1 MKKLLLLLSLL
12 IGSNLIALE
21 KEVSSSFESTWSK
34 VLLLMSTEDAKTSF
48 IDKSSGLL
56 QASINVPTGL
66 FELYYSGCQY
76 PKRIE
81 RNYAGGFIS
90 FTSDISVVVQE
101 VSNDRSKIIITSNGE
116 IESYRYRKLFG
127 IPFIK
132 TKRVIYY
139 TSCVSNDR
147 LERNLLKKFSGA

>member
-34 VLLLMSTEDAKTSF
+34 VLLLMSAEGAKISF

-56 QASINVPTGL
+56 KASLSISRDALNTYYYQCRPPGTVASI
-66 FELYYSGCQY
+66 
-76 PKRIE
+76 
-81 RNYAGGFIS
+81 
-90 FTSDISVVVQE
+90 TSTISVVVQE
-101 VSNDRSKIIITSNGE
+101 ISNDRSKIIITSYWE
-116 IESYRYRKLFG
+116 VESYRYSKLFG

-147 LERNLLKKFSGA
+147 LERNLLKKLSGA

>member
-1 MKKLLLLLSLL
+1 MKKLLLILALALSA
-12 IGSNLIALE
+12 NAWALE

-34 VLLLMSTEDAKTSF
+34 VLLLMSAEGTKISF

-56 QASINVPTGL
+56 KASLTIGDTVNTYYYQCRPPGTVASI
-66 FELYYSGCQY
+66 
-76 PKRIE
+76 
-81 RNYAGGFIS
+81 
-90 FTSDISVVVQE
+90 TSDISVVVQE

-132 TKRVIYY
+132 TKRVIYH
-139 TSCVSNDR
+139 TSCVSNDNF
-147 LERNLLKKFSGA
+147 ERKLLLKLLSGALYDQS

>member
-1 MKKLLLLLSLL
+1 M
-12 IGSNLIALE
+12 E

-34 VLLLMSTEDAKTSF
+34 VLLLMSAEDAKTSF

-56 QASINVPTGL
+56 QASINVPRDL
-66 FELYYSGCQY
+66 FDLYYSGCQY

-101 VSNDRSKIIITSNGE
+101 ISKDQSKITINSKWV
-116 IESYRYRKLFG
+116 IESYLQSRLL
-127 IPFIK
+127 FIK
-132 TKRVIYY
+132 LSKTNYH
-139 TSCVSNDR
+139 TNCVSNGR
-147 LERNLLKKFSGA
+147 LEEKLLSSFSKF

>member
-34 VLLLMSTEDAKTSF
+34 VLLLMSAEGAKISF

-56 QASINVPTGL
+56 KASLSISRDALNTYYYQCRPPGTVASI
-66 FELYYSGCQY
+66 
-76 PKRIE
+76 
-81 RNYAGGFIS
+81 
-90 FTSDISVVVQE
+90 TSDISVVVQE

-132 TKRVIYY
+132 TKRVIYH
-139 TSCVSNDR
+139 TSCVSNDNF
-147 LERNLLKKFSGA
+147 ERKLLLKLLSGALYDQS